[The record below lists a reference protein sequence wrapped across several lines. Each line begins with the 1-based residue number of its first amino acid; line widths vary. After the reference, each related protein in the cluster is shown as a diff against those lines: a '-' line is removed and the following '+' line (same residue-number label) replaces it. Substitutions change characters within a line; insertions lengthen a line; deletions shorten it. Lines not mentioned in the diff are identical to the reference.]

1 MPLHISGSAVSPQ
14 PVDTGVTRQR
24 LFSGEPVK
32 DSHVAIDRYAVA
44 AGASFKFD
52 VGANS
57 MIWLQVLDGEGTFRT
72 PYTNGPLP
80 ESASVTLP
88 PGVQAT
94 LSTDKGV
101 SFLQAEIQDL
111 TKLDRGAAGNPPRL
125 IATDWRREPVFKA
138 KDLRKRVLLVTQ
150 PIHNTAAFKADMVI
164 FPPGGAGQT
173 VHREG
178 AETFVYVMSGRGTA
192 DLGDRHIDL
201 RDGDLVYFPDREP
214 HSLRAAGDGEF
225 RFLQLNTPG
234 TFKTIWAD
242 PRNASTW
249 VDTGLDIEGRR
260 PLHEL
265 RERWAYSWMGA

>member
-1 MPLHISGSAVSPQ
+1 MPLHISGTAVSPQ
-14 PVDTGVTRQR
+14 PFDTGVTRQR
-24 LFSGEPVK
+24 LFPGEPVT

-52 VGANS
+52 VGANA

-72 PYTNGPLP
+72 PYANELLP

-88 PGVQAT
+88 AGVQAT
-94 LSTDKGV
+94 LSTDEGV
-101 SFLQAEIQDL
+101 SFLQAAIPDL
-111 TKLDRGAAGNPPRL
+111 AKLDRGAAGNPPRL
-125 IATDWRREPVFKA
+125 IATDWRREPVFKT
-138 KDLRKRVLLVTQ
+138 KDLRQRVLLVTQ

-173 VHREG
+173 AYREG
-178 AETFVYVMSGRGTA
+178 AETFVYIMSGRGSA
-192 DLGDRHIDL
+192 APGHIDL

-214 HSLRAAGDGEF
+214 HALRAAGDGEF
-225 RFLQLNTPG
+225 RFLQLNAPG

-242 PRNASTW
+242 PRSASTW

-265 RERWAYSWMGA
+265 KERWAYAWMGA